1 MKTVML
7 VLGAILIIS
16 GLIVYSIFRVKNKGV
31 TFKMEKIS
39 PALRRN
45 GVTLIVIGVVFMMVG
60 LFAPSSLYV
69 SHKNDTIEEGNKS
82 ADKIT
87 MGSDSSQ
94 SQSSSSASSSS
105 SNDSATASSGSQAD
119 TSKYANQSEYNQQL
133 ADKNAKRPY
142 SQLVDARMQSALA
155 RQPLQVTGQIQQV
168 HSVSLAGQSGTGAM
182 INMNGNLYVVVVP
195 NGFTARQG
203 MYVQAQTIMTGQL
216 IVANVNSG
224 TGNSTPRTMP
234 LPVSIATNMT
244 EQKAPG
250 Q

>member
-16 GLIVYSIFRVKNKGV
+16 GLVVYSIFRVKNKGV

-45 GVTLIVIGVVFMMVG
+45 GVTLIVIGIVFMMVG
-60 LFAPSSLYV
+60 LFAPSSLYI

-94 SQSSSSASSSS
+94 SQSGSTQASSS
-105 SNDSATASSGSQAD
+105 NNNASSQAD
-119 TSKYANQSEYNQQL
+119 TSKYANKSEYNQQL

-168 HSVSLAGQSGTGAM
+168 HSVSLAGQSGTGALV
-182 INMNGNLYVVVVP
+182 NMNGNLYVVVVP
-195 NGFTARQG
+195 NGFNARQG

-224 TGNSTPRTMP
+224 TSNTTPKAEP

-250 Q
+250 K

>member
-16 GLIVYSIFRVKNKGV
+16 GLVVYSIFRVKNKGV

-45 GVTLIVIGVVFMMVG
+45 GVTLIVIGIVFMMVG
-60 LFAPSSLYV
+60 LFAPSSLYI

-94 SQSSSSASSSS
+94 SH
-105 SNDSATASSGSQAD
+105 SGSNNASNGSSQTSTSGTPQAN
-119 TSKYANQSEYNQQL
+119 TSKYASQSDYNQQL

-155 RQPLQVTGQIQQV
+155 RQPLQITGQIQQV

-195 NGFTARQG
+195 NGFNARQG

-224 TGNSTPRTMP
+224 TSNSTPRAMP

-250 Q
+250 K

>member
-16 GLIVYSIFRVKNKGV
+16 GLVVYSIFRVKNKGV

-45 GVTLIVIGVVFMMVG
+45 GVTLIVIGIVFMMVG
-60 LFAPSSLYV
+60 LFAPSSLYI

-94 SQSSSSASSSS
+94 SQSGSNNASNGSSQTSI
-105 SNDSATASSGSQAD
+105 SGTPQAN
-119 TSKYANQSEYNQQL
+119 TSKYASQSDYNQQL

-155 RQPLQVTGQIQQV
+155 RQPLQITGQIQQV

-224 TGNSTPRTMP
+224 ISNSTPRAMP

-250 Q
+250 K

>member
-45 GVTLIVIGVVFMMVG
+45 GVTLIVIGIVFMMVG
-60 LFAPSSLYV
+60 LFAPSSLYI

-94 SQSSSSASSSS
+94 SQSGSNNASNGSSQTS
-105 SNDSATASSGSQAD
+105 TSGTPQAN
-119 TSKYANQSEYNQQL
+119 TSKYASQSDYNQQL